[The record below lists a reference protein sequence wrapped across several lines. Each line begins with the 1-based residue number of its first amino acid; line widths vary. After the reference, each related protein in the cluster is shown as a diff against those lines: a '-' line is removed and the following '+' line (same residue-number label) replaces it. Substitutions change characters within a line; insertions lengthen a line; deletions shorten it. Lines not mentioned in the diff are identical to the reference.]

1 MLTAPADAALKQ
13 RTRVGEAVEGQPGT
27 TMRGPSNHFS
37 RSGKFES
44 VHDTPPFF
52 YLSGRREALA
62 ASQSPLPHPRT
73 MSGRS
78 AGAGLRTV
86 EVEHRSVPWMSLQ

>member
-37 RSGKFES
+37 RSRKFEN
-44 VHDTPPFF
+44 VHDTLPFSTLADDGKPSPPVKAP
-52 YLSGRREALA
+52 Y
-62 ASQSPLPHPRT
+62 RT
-73 MSGRS
+73 PER
-78 AGAGLRTV
+78 
-86 EVEHRSVPWMSLQ
+86 